1 MIEKVEPSISELIDR
16 IDSALAADD
25 AEVSALK
32 QEVSALRQTV
42 LTLRQEMDGLKA
54 IEAEK
59 DEARQEAE
67 LTLSQLHQSQ
77 QELQHYYLLCQ
88 KQSEMLD
95 ASAELQ
101 ARCFALIAGV
111 KN

>member
-1 MIEKVEPSISELIDR
+1 MIEKVEPSINELIDR

-25 AEVSALK
+25 AEVAALK
-32 QEVSALRQTV
+32 QEVLELRQQ
-42 LTLRQEMDGLKA
+42 LDGLKA
-54 IEAEK
+54 IEEEK
-59 DEARQEAE
+59 REARQEAE

-88 KQSEMLD
+88 KQSELLD
-95 ASAELQ
+95 ASAKLQ
-101 ARCFALIAGV
+101 ARSFSLIAGA